1 MTDQPLPTPGGQSV
15 TRAVMADLAAREARG
30 VATYGRSLE
39 TFNGRDAVRDLY
51 EELLDASQYCRQWL
65 MEREAILATLA
76 ARDAR
81 IAALEGLLREYTTA
95 HDEFTRYGGSIY
107 GPHADRILSA
117 ERALWAEAEQLEAR
131 DGE

>member
-81 IAALEGLLREYTTA
+81 IAALEELIQEYCAAKDVNDTHSGYDSA
-95 HDEFTRYGGSIY
+95 IEGCYW
-107 GPHADRILSA
+107 AA
-117 ERALWAEAEQLEAR
+117 ERALWAEAE
-131 DGE
+131 